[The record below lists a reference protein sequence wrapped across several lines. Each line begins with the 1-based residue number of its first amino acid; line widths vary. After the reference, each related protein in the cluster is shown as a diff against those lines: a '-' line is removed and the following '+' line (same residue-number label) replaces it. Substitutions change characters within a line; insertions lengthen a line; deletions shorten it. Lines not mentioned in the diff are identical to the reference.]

1 MSFNKHIRHLFI
13 AAIIMLQACSDK
25 AAPATKTETAGN
37 NTIHLSEAQYAN
49 AAIATDTIH
58 TQGLKRSIR
67 VNGMIDVPPQ
77 NMVSVSLPMGGYLLS
92 SKLLPGM
99 HLNKGEIIATMEDQQ
114 YIQLQQD
121 YLTAVARFGYIEKEY
136 LRQQELNLNKTSS
149 DKVFEQARA
158 DYQSQKILI
167 RALSE
172 KLKLIGIDPGR
183 LNEGNLSRSIHV
195 YSPINGFVSKVNV
208 NVGRYINPSDV
219 MFELVNPDDIH
230 LNLTIFEK
238 DLDLIRIGSKVKA
251 YTNNDPDKFYL
262 CDVILIG
269 KDVSKEGYV
278 QVHCHF
284 ETYSQILIPGM
295 YMNAEVETGASAR
308 CVLPESAVLSHEG
321 KTYAFVASSETR
333 TYKMI
338 EVSTGLR
345 ENGMVELLNCEGMKG
360 TRFVSNGAYELLMML
375 KNVETED

>member
-1 MSFNKHIRHLFI
+1 MSLKKYIQHIFF
-13 AAIIMLQACSDK
+13 AAILILQACSDK
-25 AAPATKTETAGN
+25 TPAAVQTESGS
-37 NTIHLSEAQYAN
+37 NTLVTLSEAQFKN
-49 AAIATDTIH
+49 AAIATDTLSRM
-58 TQGLKRSIR
+58 GLKRSIR

-149 DKVFEQARA
+149 DKVFEQAKA

-172 KLKLIGIDPGR
+172 KLKLIGINPAS

-238 DLDLIRIGSKVKA
+238 DLDMMHIGSKVKA

-295 YMNAEVETGASAR
+295 YMNAEVETGGSAR
-308 CVLPESAVLSHEG
+308 CVLPESAVLSYEG
-321 KTYAFVASSETR
+321 KTYAFVAGAEPRSYQMT
-333 TYKMI
+333 
-338 EVSTGLR
+338 EVKTGLR
-345 ENGMVELLNCEGMKG
+345 EKGMVELLDCDGIKS
-360 TRFVSNGAYELLMML
+360 TRFVTNGAYELLMML
-375 KNVETED
+375 KNIEE